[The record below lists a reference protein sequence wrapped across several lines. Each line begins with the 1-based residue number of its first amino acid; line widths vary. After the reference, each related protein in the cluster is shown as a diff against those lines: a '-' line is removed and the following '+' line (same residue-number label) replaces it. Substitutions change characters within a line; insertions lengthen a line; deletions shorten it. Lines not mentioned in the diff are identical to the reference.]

1 MAVPVAARVVVALG
15 TCVLVRVAVHSGVL
29 VGGTGLF
36 VDVDVGMLVCVA
48 VLVAVRVPVAL
59 SVGI

>member
-1 MAVPVAARVVVALG
+1 MVAVPVAARVLVALG

-36 VDVDVGMLVCVA
+36 VDVDVGMLV
-48 VLVAVRVPVAL
+48 AVRVPVAL
-59 SVGI
+59 AVGI